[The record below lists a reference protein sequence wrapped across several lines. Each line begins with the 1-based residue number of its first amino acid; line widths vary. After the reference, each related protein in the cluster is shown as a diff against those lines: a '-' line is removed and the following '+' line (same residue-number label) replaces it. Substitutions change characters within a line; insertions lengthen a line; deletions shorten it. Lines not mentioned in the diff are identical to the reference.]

1 MSEYAFEF
9 TAGVVEFAEKKLIR
23 VLHVDDEESFLSI
36 AKECLQMQGA
46 FEVDTALSAGEA
58 IRKMKE
64 KEYDAIVCD
73 YQMPQKDG
81 LQFLEELR
89 KSGNSIPFILFT
101 GKGREEVAVKALNLG
116 ADGYISKNGDPET
129 VYCELAHNIRQAVN
143 KRRAEIRLKMSEAK
157 YRNFFENAYDCII
170 LMDLNGNIT
179 DVNSVVL
186 KYGFTKEQLIG
197 RNVTE
202 FVSLKDKMRL
212 IKEIALKREG
222 KSFEGNVEINTPKG
236 KVRAAYR
243 CKPLIIDGRVLG
255 IQAIITD
262 SAKKGETEKFPFDE
276 TLDSLLNG
284 VLVVS
289 AKTHKI
295 VYANRY
301 ALELIGASKEEVVGK
316 ICHRFICPAEK
327 GKCPITDLGQT
338 VDRSERVLLKA
349 NGELIP
355 VLKTVAVTTWRGQ
368 KYLVESFIDITERK
382 MAEEALRDSAE
393 KYGRLFEESLDAI
406 FVADAETGII
416 VDCNRAAAELVGRD
430 KSEIIGKHQRILHPS
445 ERIKDGFSITFKQHV
460 QGAEDILE
468 DQIITK
474 NGEIKDVAIKAS
486 VLEFKG
492 KKLIQGIFRD
502 ITKQK
507 RAERALRES
516 EETYRALLN
525 GMNDTA
531 WVIGFDGK
539 FIDVNDAAVRVLG
552 YSREELLNMGPPDID
567 PSMTKEQ
574 IMALIRNMQEKILSQ
589 GGDSSCLK
597 DKIPVFETTHVTKD
611 GRAIPVEISSSLV
624 TYKGKP
630 AILSIARDI
639 TERKKVEEK
648 LRELTEALK
657 ESEATYRALLN
668 GMNDTAWV
676 IGFDGKF
683 IDVNDAAVRVLGYSR
698 EELLKM
704 GPPDIDTSLTEEQIK
719 ELIRNMPKDKIQVF
733 ETTHKTRD
741 GRIIPVEISSS
752 LVTYRGKTAILSIAR
767 DITRRKKA
775 EEKMRSLMEQLKMAN
790 EKLGVVGKWT
800 RHDARNKLSVIKSNV
815 YLAKKNLPS
824 DHPVIK
830 RLDEIDQACNQ
841 IVRIFDFASQYEMLG
856 VENRSYV
863 DVEKSVEEA
872 ATLVSSA
879 DNIKIVNE
887 CSGLMVL
894 ADSQLRQLFY
904 NLIDNSLKHGE
915 KVTKIRIYYKEEEDK
930 LKLVYEDDGIGISN
944 EARPNLF
951 KEGYGK
957 GTGYGL
963 YLTAKL
969 CEMYGWTI
977 QETGEY
983 GRGAQ
988 FIITVPK
995 TNAKGE
1001 PLYKI
1006 QR

>member
-1 MSEYAFEF
+1 MSKYAFELA
-9 TAGVVEFAEKKLIR
+9 TGVVEVSEKTPIR
-23 VLHVDDEESFLSI
+23 VLHVDDEESFLNV

-46 FEVDTALSAGEA
+46 FEVDTALSVDEA
-58 IRKMKE
+58 VQKMRE

-89 KSGNSIPFILFT
+89 KSGKNIPFILFT
-101 GKGREEVAVKALNLG
+101 GKGKEEVAVKALNLG

-129 VYCELAHNIRQAVN
+129 VYCELAHSLRQAVN
-143 KRRAEIRLKMSEAK
+143 KRRAEIRLKLSEAK
-157 YRNFFENAYDCII
+157 YRALFENAYDCII

-179 DVNSVVL
+179 DVNNVIS

-236 KVRAAYR
+236 KVLAAYR
-243 CKPLIIDGRVLG
+243 CKPLIIDSNVVG

-262 SAKKGETEKFPFDE
+262 ATKRKKTEKISIDE

-284 VLVVS
+284 VLIVD
-289 AKTHKI
+289 AETHKI

-301 ALELIGASKEEVVGK
+301 ALEMIGASREDVIGK
-316 ICHRFICPAEK
+316 ICHQFVCPAEK

-338 VDRSERVLLKA
+338 VDRSERVLLKT
-349 NGELIP
+349 NGERVPI
-355 VLKTVAVTTWRGQ
+355 LKTVAVTTWHER

-382 MAEEALRDSAE
+382 RAEEELRDSAE
-393 KYGRLFEESLDAI
+393 KYRKLFEESLDAI

-430 KSEIIGKHQRILHPS
+430 KSEIIGQHQRILHPP
-445 ERIKDGFSITFKQHV
+445 ERIKDGFSITFMQHV
-460 QGAEDILE
+460 HGVDDILE
-468 DQIITK
+468 DQVITK

-486 VLEFKG
+486 IFEFKG
-492 KKLIQGIFRD
+492 RKLIQGIFRD

-507 RAERALRES
+507 RAEKALRES
-516 EETYRALLN
+516 EETYRAILN

-531 WVIGFDGK
+531 WVIDFNGK
-539 FIDVNDAAVRVLG
+539 FIDVNEAAVRVLG

-567 PSMTKEQ
+567 SSLTREQ
-574 IMALIRNMQEKILSQ
+574 IMELIRNMP
-589 GGDSSCLK
+589 K
-597 DKIPVFETTHVTKD
+597 DKVQVFETSHKTKS
-611 GRAIPVEISSSLV
+611 GKIIPVEISSSLI

-639 TERKKVEEK
+639 TERKKAEEK

-676 IGFDGKF
+676 IDFNGKF
-683 IDVNDAAVRVLGYSR
+683 IDVNEAAVRVLGYSR

-704 GPPDIDTSLTEEQIK
+704 GPPDIDSSLTEEQIM
-719 ELIRNMPKDKIQVF
+719 ELIRNMPKDRIQVF
-733 ETTHKTRD
+733 ETSHKTRD

-752 LVTYRGKTAILSIAR
+752 LVPYKGKTAILSIAR
-767 DITRRKKA
+767 DITRRKQA
-775 EEKMRSLMEQLKMAN
+775 EEKMRSLMEQLRMAN
-790 EKLGVVGKWT
+790 EKLSVIGKWT
-800 RHDARNKLSVIKSNV
+800 RHDARNKLTVIKSNA
-815 YLAKKNLPS
+815 YLAKKKLPS
-824 DHPVIK
+824 DHPATK
-830 RLDEIDQACNQ
+830 YLDEIDLACDQ

-856 VENRSYV
+856 VESRSYV
-863 DVEKSVEEA
+863 DVGKSVEEA
-872 ATLVSSA
+872 ITLASGLN
-879 DNIKIVNE
+879 NIKIVNE
-887 CSGLMVL
+887 CRGLRVL

-904 NLIDNSLKHGE
+904 NLIDNSIKHGE
-915 KVTKIRIYYKEEEDK
+915 KVTQIKIYYKEEADK
-930 LKLVYEDDGIGISN
+930 LKLIYEDNGVGISS
-944 EARPNLF
+944 EVRRNLF
-951 KEGYGK
+951 KEGYGR

-977 QETGEY
+977 QETGEH
-983 GRGAQ
+983 GKGAQ
-988 FIITVPK
+988 FTITLPK
-995 TNAKGE
+995 TNEKGE
-1001 PLYKI
+1001 QLYKI
-1006 QR
+1006 